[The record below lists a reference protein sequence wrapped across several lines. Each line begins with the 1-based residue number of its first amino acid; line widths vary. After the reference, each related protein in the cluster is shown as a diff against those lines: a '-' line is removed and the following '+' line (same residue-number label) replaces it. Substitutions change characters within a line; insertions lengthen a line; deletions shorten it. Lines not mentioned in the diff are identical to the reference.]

1 MSKSKMEI
9 KPIRMTINAGLGAKD
24 DAHASLDKHF
34 HLAAIALQGACRER
48 DTGVAGGAMSEVT
61 SLLTLAGDLESNPER
76 WENAT
81 LPRFLDALARYLDG
95 LDGWCANNAPE
106 IDPDA
111 AQWRLFAIALVGATI
126 YE

>member
-1 MSKSKMEI
+1 MDEPLYVQS
-9 KPIRMTINAGLGAKD
+9 RLG
-24 DAHASLDKHF
+24 
-34 HLAAIALQGACRER
+34 LAAFV
-48 DTGVAGGAMSEVT
+48 DS
-61 SLLTLAGDLESNPER
+61 LAGDLESNPER

>member
-1 MSKSKMEI
+1 MDDMEVES
-9 KPIRMTINAGLGAKD
+9 RQD
-24 DAHASLDKHF
+24 
-34 HLAAIALQGACRER
+34 LAAFVDE
-48 DTGVAGGAMSEVT
+48 
-61 SLLTLAGDLESNPER
+61 LADDLESHPER

-106 IDPDA
+106 IDPEI
-111 AQWRLFAIALVGATI
+111 AQWRLFAVALAGAQV